1 MRVCILGENLTSL
14 TLAKALIN
22 LKIHT
27 DIVSSYKSKRYSK
40 SRTLGISQSNFK
52 FFNDNI
58 LNIKKLSWKIN
69 RIEIFTDDN
78 LDKNLFSFENDKKD
92 LFLIAKNYEIFNALK
107 KCLNF
112 SKYFKK
118 KNSFLSNNYDLI
130 INCDLNHSITKKIFF
145 KKIEKD
151 YKAAAYTAI
160 IQHKKILNHTA
171 IQIFTKLGP
180 IAFLP
185 IDENQTSIVYSL
197 KKKNFLKD
205 DHIKLYIKKFNPK
218 YEITK
223 ISKIENFQLKSCFPR
238 SYYYNNI
245 LAFGDLLHKI
255 HPLAW
260 QGFNMTLRDL
270 NFLVKIIKK
279 KISLGLQLDSSV
291 CQEFEKKIKH
301 KNFIFSQGI
310 DFIYEFFNFER
321 KIENKLLNKSMNL
334 IGKNKSLIKAFT
346 KVANDGDFTN
356 IY

>member
-160 IQHKKILNHTA
+160 IQHKK
-171 IQIFTKLGP
+171 
-180 IAFLP
+180 
-185 IDENQTSIVYSL
+185 Y
-197 KKKNFLKD
+197 
-205 DHIKLYIKKFNPK
+205 
-218 YEITK
+218 
-223 ISKIENFQLKSCFPR
+223 
-238 SYYYNNI
+238 
-245 LAFGDLLHKI
+245 
-255 HPLAW
+255 
-260 QGFNMTLRDL
+260 
-270 NFLVKIIKK
+270 
-279 KISLGLQLDSSV
+279 
-291 CQEFEKKIKH
+291 
-301 KNFIFSQGI
+301 
-310 DFIYEFFNFER
+310 
-321 KIENKLLNKSMNL
+321 
-334 IGKNKSLIKAFT
+334 
-346 KVANDGDFTN
+346 
-356 IY
+356 